1 MPAAS
6 LQSIHEKLE
15 IITDS
20 VQITKMVDEVISR
33 AKNVISICVD
43 GKGFKSFGLESD
55 YGLNNDATK
64 KNNNYKI
71 FEKLKTQYQD
81 AKNKGVRIRYLT
93 EISKVNHEHCNE
105 LMKFGEVRH
114 IKGLVGNFIITEKE
128 YLVGANSKDFFTQI
142 IYSNKEEIVKQQNY
156 IFENL
161 WNNGGNQL
169 KTTTLEKAK
178 ASKTQDIKI
187 LMDPVEIRHRYVNLI
202 KSAKSEI
209 SIMIAT
215 PNALHRNYKGGII
228 NMLRM
233 AAEKK
238 NVKVSLIVPAFEDHI
253 YKETDKFTSIGL
265 MPTIPNFEIKT
276 IIPTLGQSNKIK
288 TTFLLVDKKSSFI
301 IDVKDDSKEN
311 FLEAVGFA
319 IYSNS
324 ESHTESYNFIFD
336 TIWKQADLHESLL
349 VANENLKEAYEKLKN
364 HDAMEKEFI
373 NIAAHELRTPSQ
385 SIIGYAEMLKYFPE
399 RNQEYLDPLLR
410 NAERLFLLVTD
421 MLDVA
426 RIESQTLKLHKTDFD
441 LNLKIKNVIKDLSQ
455 QNIRSHKDVN
465 IVFKP
470 SHKISVHA
478 DKGRIFQVISNLLN
492 NALKFTNEGLITIG
506 TKKKDKTNQVIISFT
521 DSGIGI
527 DPEIIPHLFSKFK
540 SNSDS
545 GLGLGLFIAK
555 GIVEAHG
562 GKIDAYNNTNGKGV
576 TFNVN
581 LPLRTNF

>member
-114 IKGLVGNFIITEKE
+114 IKGLVGSFIITEKE
-128 YLVGANSKDFFTQI
+128 YLIGVNSKDFFTQI

-187 LMDPVEIRHRYVNLI
+187 LMDPVEIRHRYVDLI

-215 PNALHRNYKGGII
+215 PNALHRNYNGGII

-233 AAEKK
+233 AAEEK

-253 YKETDKFTSIGL
+253 YKETDKFTIIGL

-276 IIPTLGQSNKIK
+276 IIPATW
-288 TTFLLVDKKSSFI
+288 
-301 IDVKDDSKEN
+301 
-311 FLEAVGFA
+311 
-319 IYSNS
+319 
-324 ESHTESYNFIFD
+324 TE
-336 TIWKQADLHESLL
+336 
-349 VANENLKEAYEKLKN
+349 
-364 HDAMEKEFI
+364 
-373 NIAAHELRTPSQ
+373 
-385 SIIGYAEMLKYFPE
+385 
-399 RNQEYLDPLLR
+399 
-410 NAERLFLLVTD
+410 
-421 MLDVA
+421 
-426 RIESQTLKLHKTDFD
+426 
-441 LNLKIKNVIKDLSQ
+441 
-455 QNIRSHKDVN
+455 
-465 IVFKP
+465 
-470 SHKISVHA
+470 
-478 DKGRIFQVISNLLN
+478 
-492 NALKFTNEGLITIG
+492 
-506 TKKKDKTNQVIISFT
+506 
-521 DSGIGI
+521 
-527 DPEIIPHLFSKFK
+527 
-540 SNSDS
+540 
-545 GLGLGLFIAK
+545 
-555 GIVEAHG
+555 
-562 GKIDAYNNTNGKGV
+562 
-576 TFNVN
+576 
-581 LPLRTNF
+581 